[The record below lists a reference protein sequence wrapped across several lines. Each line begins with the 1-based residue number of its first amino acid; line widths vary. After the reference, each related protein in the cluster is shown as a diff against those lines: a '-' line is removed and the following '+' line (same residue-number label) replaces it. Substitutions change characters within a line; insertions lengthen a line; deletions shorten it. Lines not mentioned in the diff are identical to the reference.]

1 MESYIQIPIN
11 NNNNIDNIINFNL
24 KLDLI
29 KNTMLNNKNIKF
41 ELYDN
46 EISNEISNEVS
57 IKKKKRNKEN
67 FNNVS
72 FYVRVV
78 DNMNVGNNSIV
89 DLNCN
94 ICYEIKMPSN
104 FKRLRCNHKLCK
116 SCYEKW
122 SNINIS
128 CPYCRAVIH

>member
-1 MESYIQIPIN
+1 MENYIKIPI
-11 NNNNIDNIINFNL
+11 NNNIDNIINFNL

-46 EISNEISNEVS
+46 EISNEIL
-57 IKKKKRNKEN
+57 IKNKKRNKEN
-67 FNNVS
+67 FNNIS
-72 FYVRVV
+72 FYIKVS
-78 DNMNVGNNSIV
+78 DNISVGNNSIV

-94 ICYEIKMPSN
+94 ICYEIKMPNN
-104 FKRLRCNHKLCK
+104 FKRLRCNHKLCN

-122 SNINIS
+122 CNINVS
-128 CPYCRAVIH
+128 CPYCRAVIS

>member
-1 MESYIQIPIN
+1 MENYIQIPIN
-11 NNNNIDNIINFNL
+11 NYKNIDNIINFNL

-57 IKKKKRNKEN
+57 IKNKKRSKEYV
-67 FNNVS
+67 NNIS
-72 FYVRVV
+72 FYIKLA
-78 DNMNVGNNSIV
+78 DNMSIGNNSIV

-94 ICYEIKMPSN
+94 ICYEIKMPNN
-104 FKRLRCNHKLCK
+104 FKTLRCNHKLCN

-122 SNINIS
+122 CNINVS
-128 CPYCRAVIH
+128 CPYCRAVIS